1 MTDSVERFDVR
12 ERTTGE
18 LLSLVAGRTVKE
30 IPDLSALS
38 RMTTAE
44 MADRLG
50 IDRKGAQTIQAALEL
65 AHRSKTLGRNRVQ
78 FPDASAISAWF
89 RERLGEHRKES
100 FWALTLDQKH
110 KVIDCHRISEGSLT
124 MTVVHPREARRL
136 SEFRFFSSC
145 PVLVH
150 NIPRAASV
158 RDKTDTYPS
167 VHESRST
174 SDGGLEAFVLP
185 TPASCPPR
193 EKSASLIQSV
203 FRIHPSARFSDLN
216 VSCRLFMASSAS
228 WAGPRP
234 DIRHRDFP
242 HTRRTDRPEAK
253 AQLSGPVAP
262 ERPEPKRF
270 LAPMRE

>member
-89 RERLGEHRKES
+89 RERLGDHRKES

-110 KVIDCHRISEGSLT
+110 KVIDCHRISEGILT
-124 MTVVHPREARRL
+124 MTVVHPREAFNPVLRDAAAAVIFVHNHPSGDPAPSLDDRDLTDRL
-136 SEFRFFSSC
+136 SECGNLLGIRVLDHLVVGSEGHYSFRNHGELESSYGSR
-145 PVLVH
+145 VAE
-150 NIPRAASV
+150 RDRKKSSV
-158 RDKTDTYPS
+158 S
-167 VHESRST
+167 VKRESAGR
-174 SDGGLEAFVLP
+174 
-185 TPASCPPR
+185 
-193 EKSASLIQSV
+193 KSKEL
-203 FRIHPSARFSDLN
+203 
-216 VSCRLFMASSAS
+216 
-228 WAGPRP
+228 
-234 DIRHRDFP
+234 
-242 HTRRTDRPEAK
+242 
-253 AQLSGPVAP
+253 P
-262 ERPEPKRF
+262 ERSSEKTEFVVPKKESTRQKERF
-270 LAPMRE
+270 RDDGRGR